1 MSLLPETAIQAL
13 SAPEVDCLIVG
24 LSGGLDSTALLHS
37 LAQLTDRP
45 PLKAIH
51 INHGLQAEADVWQ
64 AHCEIICAGLGVAL
78 MCRRVEVALSG
89 SLETNARAARYQAF
103 TACLGPRDCL
113 LPGMDYAER

>member
-64 AHCEIICAGLGVAL
+64 AHCEIICAGLGVSRL
-78 MCRRVEVALSG
+78 QIG
-89 SLETNARAARYQAF
+89 RAHV
-103 TACLGPRDCL
+103 
-113 LPGMDYAER
+113 